1 MDAVIISK
9 ETTKLIEY
17 LATTKIT
24 ISEKITVLRSSA
36 DMLHNIMN
44 GEALVIE
51 MGNYIARSMEE

>member
-17 LATTKIT
+17 LSTTKIT
-24 ISEKITVLRSSA
+24 ISEKITVLRSTA

-44 GEALVIE
+44 GEALAVE
-51 MGNYIARSMEE
+51 MSNYIARSMEE